1 MFYKTNKPEAI
12 QAHVQFFKDKSALHE
27 SAKNFAAEYDATDV
41 VLNNRSQIFFA
52 GLQFKNANKMNLHV
66 WRKPSSHYYSIS
78 HLRVRATKKEH
89 KAEWE
94 REKERYADLLKKHF
108 PNGEKIS
115 LEPFFNS
122 LGISAGSLIMSG
134 FGWFVHDGWMYIDT
148 SLKLDHLT
156 EILGSE
162 YLAAQQA
169 KNKSEKEAV

>member
-12 QAHVQFFKDKSALHE
+12 QAHVQLFRDKSALHE

-41 VLNNRSQIFFA
+41 VLNDRSQIFFA

-148 SLKLDHLT
+148 SIKLDHLT

-169 KNKSEKEAV
+169 KNNSEKEVA